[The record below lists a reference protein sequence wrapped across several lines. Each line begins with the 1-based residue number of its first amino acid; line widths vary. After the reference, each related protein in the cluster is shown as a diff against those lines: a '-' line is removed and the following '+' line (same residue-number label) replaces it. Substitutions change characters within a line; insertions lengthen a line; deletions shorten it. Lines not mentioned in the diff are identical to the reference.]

1 MLIGMAF
8 LRHDFATYCQKN
20 NRAERNII
28 MIRIL
33 VPALV
38 ALASLP
44 VAAQDAG
51 NGLSFGGEVKLEY
64 DDSKSGDWVFDGDV
78 GLAWRSGG
86 VLGFD
91 ASIDTTYVDD
101 GTDLTNVWAAL
112 VLSTGAGEFALGAP
126 RPLVDSMDPMP
137 RFSTSRLVD
146 LGLSRFMGPMT
157 SFASTLDNGMTP
169 GITYRQSSGNLT
181 FGAGYHHLNDENID
195 VAEGVMQYATGATT
209 YFISGE
215 FATAPGN
222 DVSLMQIG
230 AFHDADRYELGAA
243 FAQYDAGDAFNSLR
257 LYGSYDVMSALTLRG
272 DMLLLEDAS
281 DIYSL
286 SATYAMPN
294 GLFIEGGGTALD
306 DSTEIY
312 DIGIGYKF

>member
-1 MLIGMAF
+1 MK
-8 LRHDFATYCQKN
+8 Q
-20 NRAERNII
+20 
-28 MIRIL
+28 IL

-38 ALASLP
+38 ALAALP
-44 VAAQDAG
+44 AAAQDAG
-51 NGLSFGGEVKLEY
+51 NGLTFGGELKLEY
-64 DDSKSGDWVFDGDV
+64 DDSKSGAWVFDGDV

-91 ASIDTTYVDD
+91 ASLDTTYVDD

-157 SFASTLDNGMTP
+157 SSASTADHGMTP

-181 FGAGYHHLNDENID
+181 FGAGYHHLNDANID
-195 VAEGVMQYATGATT
+195 VAEGVMQYATGSTT

-230 AFHDADRYELGAA
+230 AFHDSDRFDLGAA
-243 FAQYDAGDAFNSLR
+243 FAQYDAGDAAKSLR

-294 GLFIEGGGTALD
+294 GLFVEGGGTVLD
-306 DSTEIY
+306 GSDEIY
-312 DIGIGYKF
+312 DIGVGFKF

>member
-1 MLIGMAF
+1 M
-8 LRHDFATYCQKN
+8 T
-20 NRAERNII
+20 
-28 MIRIL
+28 RIL
-33 VPALV
+33 VPAFV
-38 ALASLP
+38 ALAALP
-44 VAAQDAG
+44 AAAQEAG

-64 DDSKSGDWVFDGDV
+64 VDSGSGAWVFDGDV

-91 ASIDTTYVDD
+91 ASLDTTYLDD

-112 VLSTGAGEFALGAP
+112 VLSTGAGEFAVGAP

-137 RFSTSRLVD
+137 RFSSSRLVD
-146 LGLSRFMGPMT
+146 LGLSSVMGPIT
-157 SFASTLDNGMTP
+157 SIASTLDNGMTP
-169 GITYRQSSGNLT
+169 GITYRKSSGNLT
-181 FGAGYHHLNDENID
+181 FGAGYHHLNDANVD

-230 AFHDADRYELGAA
+230 AFHDSDRFDLGAA
-243 FAQYDAGDAFNSLR
+243 FAQFDSGDAVHSLR

-281 DIYSL
+281 DIYSV
-286 SATYAMPN
+286 SATYAMPS
-294 GLFIEGGGTALD
+294 GLFVEGGGSVVNGSD
-306 DSTEIY
+306 EIY
-312 DIGIGYKF
+312 DIGVGFKF